1 MQLCLATG
9 FWAVAGK
16 TLQRKCFESWAV
28 LDTMQVRH
36 TAGRERH
43 STLSG
48 LQISVCCDS
57 GSWLA
62 EILCPRND

>member
-48 LQISVCCDS
+48 YPSPGMSTDCRY
-57 GSWLA
+57 
-62 EILCPRND
+62 LCVVTQAHG